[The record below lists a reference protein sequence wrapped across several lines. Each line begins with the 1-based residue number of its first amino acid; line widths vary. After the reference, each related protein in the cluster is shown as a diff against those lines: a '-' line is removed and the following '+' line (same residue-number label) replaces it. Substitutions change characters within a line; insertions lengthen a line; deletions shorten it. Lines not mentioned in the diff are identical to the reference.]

1 MVADDEV
8 PYFCWDRSLTGGE
21 LRSILRDPH
30 HPEYLA
36 TLGLL
41 LREAKP
47 DEVWSFVDP
56 ALVARELPSVARFLG
71 RRAAFWRWLID
82 GWRSLELLRQEP
94 DPGAA

>member
-1 MVADDEV
+1 MVVADDEV

-47 DEVWSFVDP
+47 FLALAHRWMEVS
-56 ALVARELPSVARFLG
+56 
-71 RRAAFWRWLID
+71 
-82 GWRSLELLRQEP
+82 
-94 DPGAA
+94 